1 MMLHELITEPEQIV
15 ANLHATDRWATIDE
29 LMAVFVRTG
38 RITDRDSEAVA
49 AAVRKREQSMSTG
62 IGHGIGIPHAPS
74 EHVDRVQALLAI
86 AHHDVD
92 FAALDGQPVRI
103 VVLFVVPQDKF
114 QEHLNTLANIARV
127 LGDEET
133 RRRLREATTPEQVL
147 AIVRASSPSP

>member
-15 ANLHATDRWATIDE
+15 ADLHATDRWATIDE

-103 VVLFVVPQDKF
+103 VVLFVVPQNKF

>member
-15 ANLHATDRWATIDE
+15 ADLQAADRWATIDE
-29 LMAVFVRTG
+29 LMAVFVKTG
-38 RITDRDSEAVA
+38 RITDGDAEAVA

-62 IGHGIGIPHAPS
+62 IGNGIGIPHAPS

-86 AHHDVD
+86 AQHDVD
-92 FAALDGQPVRI
+92 FEALDGQPVRI
-103 VVLFVVPQDKF
+103 VVLFVVPQNKF

-133 RRRLREATTPEQVL
+133 RRRLREATTPEEVL
-147 AIVRASSPSP
+147 AIVRASAP

>member
-15 ANLHATDRWATIDE
+15 ADLQATDRWATIAE

-38 RITDRDSEAVA
+38 RITEGDAEAVA
-49 AAVRKREQSMSTG
+49 AAVRKREESMSTG
-62 IGHGIGIPHAPS
+62 IGNGIGIPHAPS
-74 EHVDRVQALLAI
+74 EHVNRVQALIAI

-103 VVLFVVPQDKF
+103 VVLFVVPQNKF

-127 LGDEET
+127 LNDEET
-133 RRRLREATTPEQVL
+133 RRKFREATTPEEVL
-147 AIVRASSPSP
+147 TIVRASAP